1 MAFSLVQDFNRH
13 TNRHL
18 GRTLPG
24 LQGKR
29 DDGHLSELK
38 DWHAMGFVNDVKS
51 CVSCGRSV
59 ALGLKEPPQ
68 QISATRRVGKDG
80 KLDNEK

>member
-1 MAFSLVQDFNRH
+1 
-13 TNRHL
+13 
-18 GRTLPG
+18 
-24 LQGKR
+24 
-29 DDGHLSELK
+29 
-38 DWHAMGFVNDVKS
+38 MGFVNDVKS